1 MDIHVRQRLFLPAA
15 LLGGVAVFAAVFF
28 VALAVHSVVAD
39 PSGPV
44 PNPGHAWTEIQ
55 GHGDD
60 ADACYVSTEAGQA
73 FEVRVNNERVLRLEP
88 GISVIGGYSGNAA
101 TDGAGGAAIGGGG
114 ESGLPNRVTD
124 QSGTVGGGIDN
135 TAGNDDGNAGNA
147 EFATVGGGRH
157 NNASGPDATVGGG
170 WGNTASGDSATVGGG
185 DGNDASAPN
194 ATVGGGQANWASANA
209 TVAGGASNSADFF
222 GTIGGGGW
230 NTAEN
235 EYATVGG
242 GHNNIASEMNATVGG
257 GDTNI
262 AFSNAATVGGG
273 YLNTASGVN
282 ATVGGGQGNEAS
294 GWAATIA
301 GGGRSDFTDPATRNR
316 VTDDYGTIGGGGNNQ
331 AGNGWMYAFDAQYAT
346 VAGGEANTASGWWTT
361 VGGGSGN
368 LVTDDHG
375 TIGGGNNNQA
385 GDNVDTTDTAPYA
398 TVGGGGWNTAENEYA
413 TVAGGNHNTASGN
426 GATVAG
432 GGSNIA
438 SGIEA
443 AVPGGEQNTAA
454 GEVSFAAGYRA
465 KIDAAHNGTF
475 LFADLTDFDFDSA
488 AVNEFAVRS
497 TGGARFVT
505 GIDESGIPDAGV
517 KLDPDDNAWEVLS
530 DRDAKENFVVL
541 DAQDVLNRLAG
552 IPITEWNYKTQDP
565 SNRHIGPMAQDFYA
579 AFGLSADELYIS
591 PIDTDGVALAA
602 IQGLYE
608 LSQEQDA
615 RIQALEARV
624 AALEGGAPLERGSES
639 LLSSIMPFGPL
650 FLAGLVVGGLVL
662 VQRRRAGGRS

>member
-15 LLGGVAVFAAVFF
+15 VLGGVAVFAAVFF

-73 FEVRVNNERVLRLEP
+73 FEVRVNNERALRLEP
-88 GISVIGGYSGNAA
+88 SFSPNLIGGYSGNAV
-101 TDGAGGAAIGGGG
+101 TDGAGGATISGGG

-170 WGNTASGDSATVGGG
+170 SFNTASGSHATVGGG
-185 DGNDASAPN
+185 EGNTAN
-194 ATVGGGQANWASANA
+194 NEYTTVGGGWANTAQGHS
-209 TVAGGASNSADFF
+209 S
-222 GTIGGGGW
+222 TIGGGLW
-230 NTAEN
+230 NTA
-235 EYATVGG
+235 
-242 GHNNIASEMNATVGG
+242 SE
-257 GDTNI
+257 
-262 AFSNAATVGGG
+262 
-273 YLNTASGVN
+273 VN

-301 GGGRSDFTDPATRNR
+301 GGGRSDFMDPDTRNR

-331 AGNGWMYAFDAQYAT
+331 AGNGADYSDDAQYAT

-398 TVGGGGWNTAENEYA
+398 TVGGGGWNTAENEFA
-413 TVAGGNHNTASGN
+413 TVAGGNNNIASGN